1 MNFLLVNGIYDST
14 TLRTLKDLGVEYF
27 GFDLRARSPNLI
39 PYSQL
44 NLCLTEIRDAKV
56 ILNFENDL
64 SATVLSF
71 LNLLGPHKRNFEL
84 LFRDRQPASYY
95 ENINKDFYWMFHP
108 EGDWNSILELK
119 TLKGLFL
126 PLKWQMQYQNIPKLW
141 EIVENRK
148 LEIFIHA
155 DSFSEIGKAST
166 LEDINLCV
174 DLGNEVEA
182 SYRSIDQVRLSRMRI
197 WKGKNETFAL

>member
-1 MNFLLVNGIYDST
+1 MNFLLVNGIYDET
-14 TLRTLKDLGVEYF
+14 TLKTLQDLGVEYF
-27 GFDLRARSPNLI
+27 GFDLRGRSSNLI
-39 PYSQL
+39 PFTRL
-44 NLCLTEIRDAKV
+44 NLCLNQVKDAKV
-56 ILNFENDL
+56 ILSFENDL
-64 SATVLSF
+64 SSTVLSF
-71 LNLLGPHKRNFEL
+71 INLLEPHKRNFSL
-84 LFRDRQPASYY
+84 LFRDHQPASYY

-108 EGDWNSILELK
+108 DGDWQSILQLK

-166 LEDINLCV
+166 LEDINLSV
-174 DLGNEVEA
+174 DLGNEVES
-182 SYRSIDQVRLSRMRI
+182 SYRSIDQARLSRMRI
-197 WKGKNETFAL
+197 WKGKNETFTL